1 MEWPTRRER
10 EKEREEKSE
19 TSDEHCVELI
29 FFTFKVNLLKKM
41 DGNGTE
47 PFSAEKE
54 SSAKYKLDRLVSNKI
69 PAAAGARIMPDAG
82 FFSLSIVSLIRYQS
96 YKQFTSLCLQTCE

>member
-1 MEWPTRRER
+1 M
-10 EKEREEKSE
+10 
-19 TSDEHCVELI
+19 
-29 FFTFKVNLLKKM
+29 KKL

-54 SSAKYKLDRLVSNKI
+54 SSAKYKLGRFVSNKI

-82 FFSLSIVSLIRYQS
+82 FFHLV
-96 YKQFTSLCLQTCE
+96 LCP